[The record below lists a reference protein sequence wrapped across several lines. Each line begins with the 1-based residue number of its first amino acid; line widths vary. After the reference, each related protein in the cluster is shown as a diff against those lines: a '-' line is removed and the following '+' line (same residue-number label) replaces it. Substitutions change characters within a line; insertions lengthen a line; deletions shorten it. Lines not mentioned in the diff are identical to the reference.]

1 MDLDAEL
8 VAQARRGSAQAFD
21 RLVGKHQQAVR
32 SFLRRVCGDW
42 SDADDLAQ
50 DTFVAAWAGLGR
62 FKGGSSVRAWLC
74 AIAYRKALSHRRSSV
89 RGAVRDG
96 AFVALEAAARSP
108 GADADDCLALADALK
123 ALPIEQRAAVSLCLA
138 ADFSHSEAAEALGM
152 PVGTIK
158 SHVARGRTKL
168 LEALGDDHDRS

>member
-32 SFLRRVCGDW
+32 GFLRRVCGDW

-62 FKGGSSVRAWLC
+62 FKGDASVRSWLC
-74 AIAYRKALSHRRSSV
+74 AIAYRKALSYRRSAG
-89 RGAVRDG
+89 RGAARDG
-96 AFVALEAAARSP
+96 VFVQLQQISRPE

-123 ALPIEQRAAVSLCLA
+123 GLPIEQRAAVSLCLA
-138 ADFSHSEAAEALGM
+138 ADFSHAEAAEALGM
-152 PVGTIK
+152 PLGTIK
-158 SHVARGRTKL
+158 SHVARGRARL
-168 LEALGDDHDRS
+168 LEALGDGHDRS

>member
-1 MDLDAEL
+1 MDLDADL

-21 RLVGKHQQAVR
+21 RLVARHQQAVR

-62 FKGGSSVRAWLC
+62 FKGSSSVRSWLC
-74 AIAYRKALSHRRSSV
+74 AIAYRKALSYRRSAS
-89 RGAVRDG
+89 RTAARDG
-96 AFVALEAAARSP
+96 TFAQLEAVRSP
-108 GADADDCLALADALK
+108 GVDADDCLALADALK
-123 ALPIEQRAAVSLCLA
+123 GLPIDQRAAVSLCLA
-138 ADFSHSEAAEALGM
+138 ADFSHSEAAQALGM
-152 PVGTIK
+152 PVGTVK
-158 SHVARGRTKL
+158 SHVARGRVRL